1 MNDLEIMIRKM
12 NHNNIERGLILRNEK
27 ANDTYNTGFVTA
39 LYREEAKGM
48 SSFYMMQSNLYH
60 LNILQNLPNKL
71 YKTLVPL
78 PTFYRHL

>member
-60 LNILQNLPNKL
+60 LNKICQINCIK
-71 YKTLVPL
+71 
-78 PTFYRHL
+78 H